1 MKIALLGYGKMGKEI
16 ESILLQRGHEVS
28 LRASSEHPFT
38 ASDLQGTDVA
48 IEFSKPELAVENMF
62 KCFEAKCPVVVGTTG
77 WYGRLEE
84 VKTVCSEKKSSLLYS
99 TNFSIGVNVVFHINR
114 QLARIMNQLDQYEPS
129 IKEIHHLAKLDAP
142 SGTGITIAEGILDE
156 IKRKDHWVN
165 RASEKADEL
174 ALESERLGEV
184 PGTHEIVYD
193 SEVDTITLIHQAKN
207 RKGFALGSVLAA
219 EWLVNN
225 PGIHTM
231 NDFLKF

>member
-28 LRASSEHPFT
+28 VRANSEHPFT
-38 ASDLQGTDVA
+38 SADLQGTDVA

-62 KCFEAKCPVVVGTTG
+62 KCFEANCPVIVGTTG
-77 WYGRLEE
+77 WYNRLDE
-84 VKTVCSEKKSSLLYS
+84 VKSACAEKRASLLYS

-129 IKEIHHLAKLDAP
+129 IHEIHHLAKLDAP
-142 SGTGITIAEGILDE
+142 SGTGITLAEGILDE
-156 IKRKDHWVN
+156 IQRKDHWVN
-165 RASEKADEL
+165 HKAESSQEL
-174 ALESERLGEV
+174 SLTSDRIGEV

-219 EWLVNN
+219 EWLVKH

>member
-38 ASDLQGTDVA
+38 ASDLHGTDVA

-84 VKTVCSEKKSSLLYS
+84 VKTVCSEKKSTLLYS

-142 SGTGITIAEGILDE
+142 SGTGITLAEGILDE

>member
-84 VKTVCSEKKSSLLYS
+84 VKTVCSEKKSTLLYS

-114 QLARIMNQLDQYEPS
+114 QLARIMNQLGQYEPS

-142 SGTGITIAEGILDE
+142 SGTGITLAEGILDE

>member
-1 MKIALLGYGKMGKEI
+1 MKVALLGYGKMGKEI
-16 ESILLQRGHEVS
+16 ESILIQRGHEIT
-28 LRASSEHPFT
+28 LRVNSEHPFN
-38 ASDLQGTDVA
+38 AEDLKGTDVA

-62 KCFEAKCPVVVGTTG
+62 KCFQANCPVAVGTTG
-77 WYGRLEE
+77 WYNRLEE
-84 VKTVCSEKKSSLLYS
+84 VKSECAQQKGTLLYS
-99 TNFSIGVNVVFHINR
+99 TNFSIGVNVVFHINK

-142 SGTGITIAEGILDE
+142 SGTGITLAEGILDE
-156 IKRKDHWVN
+156 INRKDHWVN

-174 ALESERLGEV
+174 ALESERIGEV

-219 EWLVNN
+219 EWLIKN